1 MNIISIPMPCG
12 LRLVIAR
19 HAAQPRM
26 LELAARLAAL
36 GSLRVLD
43 GGNQFNPLPVA
54 RTLRSLTLQLEPAL
68 AGIRISR
75 AFTCYQALAL
85 LEQETLPNR
94 PVLVLDLLSTFY
106 DESVPLSEARRLLGV
121 IRSGDEHRTA
131 GMVARL
137 ESRFA
142 ASGLETP
149 TVNQTG
155 APTGTE
161 ASRSPFT
168 CSAREGRISRGASSS
183 RILAFSSPCG
193 VDAVCLPLSLRR
205 RK

>member
-1 MNIISIPMPCG
+1 MPCG

-94 PVLVLDLLSTFY
+94 PVLVLDLLNTFY
-106 DESVPLSEARRLLGV
+106 DESVPLPEARRLLGFCLKHLRRLAAAAPV
-121 IRSGDEHRTA
+121 VVSARPPKPVCADRAPLLEDLRAACPLVFEEGDEA
-131 GMVARL
+131 DLIAPP
-137 ESRFA
+137 
-142 ASGLETP
+142 ASLTP
-149 TVNQTG
+149 HL
-155 APTGTE
+155 P
-161 ASRSPFT
+161 SP
-168 CSAREGRISRGASSS
+168 
-183 RILAFSSPCG
+183 
-193 VDAVCLPLSLRR
+193 
-205 RK
+205 

>member
-1 MNIISIPMPCG
+1 MNIIPNPLPCG

-54 RTLRSLTLQLEPAL
+54 RTLRSLTLQLESAL

-106 DESVPLSEARRLLGV
+106 DESVPLPEARRLLGFCLKHLRRLSASAPV
-121 IRSGDEHRTA
+121 VVSARPPKPVCADRAPLLEDLRAACPLVFEEGDEAEVDSLLSKSNPH
-131 GMVARL
+131 L
-137 ESRFA
+137 
-142 ASGLETP
+142 
-149 TVNQTG
+149 
-155 APTGTE
+155 AP
-161 ASRSPFT
+161 S
-168 CSAREGRISRGASSS
+168 
-183 RILAFSSPCG
+183 
-193 VDAVCLPLSLRR
+193 V
-205 RK
+205 

>member
-1 MNIISIPMPCG
+1 MPYG

-85 LEQETLPNR
+85 LEQESLPNR

-106 DESVPLSEARRLLGV
+106 DESVPLPEARRLLGFCLKHL
-121 IRSGDEHRTA
+121 RRLA
-131 GMVARL
+131 VA
-137 ESRFA
+137 
-142 ASGLETP
+142 
-149 TVNQTG
+149 
-155 APTGTE
+155 APVVVS
-161 ASRSPFT
+161 ARPPKPVCADRSPLLDDLRAACPLVFEEEDEV
-168 CSAREGRISRGASSS
+168 EGDFLPAKPNPH
-183 RILAFSSPCG
+183 LAPSI
-193 VDAVCLPLSLRR
+193 
-205 RK
+205 

>member
-1 MNIISIPMPCG
+1 MSQAGECYACNVNIISIPIPCG

-85 LEQETLPNR
+85 LEQEILPNR

-106 DESVPLSEARRLLGV
+106 DESVPLPEARRLLGFCLKHLRRLSASAPV
-121 IRSGDEHRTA
+121 VVSARPPKPVCADRAPLLDDLRAACPLIYEEGEDLE
-131 GMVARL
+131 MVAPP
-137 ESRFA
+137 A
-142 ASGLETP
+142 
-149 TVNQTG
+149 
-155 APTGTE
+155 
-161 ASRSPFT
+161 
-168 CSAREGRISRGASSS
+168 
-183 RILAFSSPCG
+183 
-193 VDAVCLPLSLRR
+193 LPAQPAG
-205 RK
+205 

>member
-1 MNIISIPMPCG
+1 VSQAGECYACNMNIISIPMPCG

-94 PVLVLDLLSTFY
+94 PVLVLDLLNTFY
-106 DESVPLSEARRLLGV
+106 DESVPLPEARRLLGFCLKHLRRLAATAPV
-121 IRSGDEHRTA
+121 VVSARPPKPVCADRAPLLEDLRAACPLVFEEGDEED
-131 GMVARL
+131 L
-137 ESRFA
+137 
-142 ASGLETP
+142 ASLPSNSHPHLT
-149 TVNQTG
+149 
-155 APTGTE
+155 
-161 ASRSPFT
+161 
-168 CSAREGRISRGASSS
+168 SSS
-183 RILAFSSPCG
+183 
-193 VDAVCLPLSLRR
+193 
-205 RK
+205 